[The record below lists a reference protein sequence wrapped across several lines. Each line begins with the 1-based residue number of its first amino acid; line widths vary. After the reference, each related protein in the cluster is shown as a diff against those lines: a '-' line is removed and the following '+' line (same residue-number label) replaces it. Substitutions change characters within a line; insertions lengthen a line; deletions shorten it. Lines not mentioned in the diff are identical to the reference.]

1 MLLNVLHYSCFV
13 GLKLFGKAHVEVNVS
28 LGQLIN
34 NPLFNEA
41 ESEFHVSSYFKTK
54 IDIRNALHVSLT
66 YARHSEIV
74 CRLFMYAFV
83 TTLRLFSCCT
93 TSAPTYLTPYF
104 IKSAPLLV
112 NVFGYD
118 VTANEIS
125 LAALS

>member
-1 MLLNVLHYSCFV
+1 MCYYSCFV

-83 TTLRLFSCCT
+83 TTLRFFSCCT
-93 TSAPTYLTPYF
+93 TSAPTYLTPLF
-104 IKSAPLLV
+104 TSLV
-112 NVFGYD
+112 CSYQR
-118 VTANEIS
+118 
-125 LAALS
+125 LSWLMCFRMMLPQMKYR